1 MVSEYDTA
9 PLRFHRL
16 SFLEERGEVVVGRAD
31 RGPFAVLPP
40 DGAALVRELAA
51 GRSPAGAAAWYAQ
64 TYRESVDIEGFI
76 DTLRELGLV
85 REDGHE
91 PVEAAAIAPV
101 RWQRLGRALFSRQAG
116 LAFAL
121 LLVAAVAAC
130 AADPRMLPRSSNVFF
145 SDYIMVVSV
154 TIVVGQLALA
164 VVHEAFHALA
174 GRRLGVRSRI
184 RVSRR
189 FYFIVFETDLD
200 GLAVVPR
207 RQRALPLLAGLLS
220 DGLAVAALTVTAYVT
235 RGHDA
240 QVSSTVSAVCLALA
254 FTTLLRMAWQFLYFF
269 LRTDIYYLITALT
282 GSVDLDGTA
291 RDVLA
296 NWVNRRLGRRD
307 RLRDLDARHPRDR
320 RAARWFLPIMIAG
333 YAAMLGMLVLML
345 PASWQFLSSAAERV
359 FAGAPS
365 SAQFWDSALLL
376 VFAACQPAM
385 LLALIVRGRRSSSRS
400 L

>member
-64 TYRESVDIEGFI
+64 TYRETVDIEGFI

-101 RWQRLGRALFSRQAG
+101 GWQRLGRALFSRQAG

-130 AADPRMLPRSSNVFF
+130 ATDPRMLPRPSNVFF

-189 FYFIVFETDLD
+189 FFFIVFETDLD

-240 QVSSTVSAVCLALA
+240 QVSTVSAVCLALA

-296 NWVNRRLGRRD
+296 NWVNRRLGRCD

-320 RAARWFLPIMIAG
+320 RALRWFLPIMIAG
-333 YAAMLGMLVLML
+333 YAAMFGMLVLML
-345 PASWQFLSSAAERV
+345 PASWQFLSGAAERV

-365 SAQFWDSALLL
+365 GAQFWDSALLL
-376 VFAACQPAM
+376 VSAACQSAI
-385 LLALIVRGRRSSSRS
+385 LLALIVRGRRASPRS